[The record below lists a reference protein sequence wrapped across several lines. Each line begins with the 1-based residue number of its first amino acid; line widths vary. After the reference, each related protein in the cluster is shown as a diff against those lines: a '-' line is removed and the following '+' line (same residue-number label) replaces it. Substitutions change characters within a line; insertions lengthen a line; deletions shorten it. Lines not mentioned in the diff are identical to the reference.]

1 MGVQIPGGALGA
13 ARFLNTPQAPEGD
26 STLAWVVALERLLA
40 IRCGH
45 VRVCSARRPPVVQLE
60 RETAGSG
67 RESAEMKRP
76 ASLVSAIVFWLIA
89 LAQLL
94 RVILR
99 VRVTAGSYDIPLWL
113 SSSAFVVLGTL
124 GLWLWRERRE

>member
-1 MGVQIPGGALGA
+1 
-13 ARFLNTPQAPEGD
+13 
-26 STLAWVVALERLLA
+26 
-40 IRCGH
+40 
-45 VRVCSARRPPVVQLE
+45 
-60 RETAGSG
+60 
-67 RESAEMKRP
+67 MKKP

-99 VRVTAGSYDIPLWL
+99 VRVTAGSYEIPLWF

-124 GLWLWRERRE
+124 GLWLWRERQE